1 MAHLHPCRE
10 ANLLLGHHAATRGA
24 GRLLL
29 GITAAVMLLFI
40 LVFSLHYV
48 TPLDEAKEF
57 VNIGGEANL
66 PTWWNAS
73 LLFLV
78 TTLAATAAFM
88 AEGRRIRVSW
98 SVIAAAAAFLSL
110 DEAVALHERLARPL
124 ADARIWAV
132 TYPWLVLGVVVALVG
147 SAVLILAGRSLP
159 RATANRLA
167 IALGCYA
174 LGALGLEAF
183 TGWIKN
189 HGPEILF
196 SIGMFAEEGL
206 EMLACIIAAL
216 AVLDYLLNEYERPHT
231 ASTWLAPERRS

>member
-1 MAHLHPCRE
+1 MSRRHA
-10 ANLLLGHHAATRGA
+10 LLGRHVATRRA

-40 LVFSLHYV
+40 LVFSLHYL
-48 TPLDEAKEF
+48 TPLDEAKAF

-78 TTLAATAAFM
+78 STLAATAAFM

-98 SVIAAAAAFLSL
+98 SVIAAAAALLSL

-147 SAVLILAGRSLP
+147 SVVLILAGRSLRP
-159 RATANRLA
+159 ATARRLA
-167 IALGCYA
+167 IALALYA
-174 LGALGLEAF
+174 LGALGVEAF

-189 HGPEILF
+189 HGPEVLF
-196 SIGMFAEEGL
+196 SAGMIVEEGL

-216 AVLDYLLNEYERPHT
+216 AILDDLLDADERPSS
-231 ASTWLAPERRS
+231 STEL